1 MGCQSETIRRR
12 IVCQHIMHQL
22 CRECNRS
29 ILGTLLILFLF
40 RPCKQR
46 RLYHLFGRLV
56 VVLTVGTT
64 QSHRVLSSMRRLLFM
79 ELLQA
84 NSMNSHCCA
93 TYRINW
99 VELIYYPNM
108 TGSGNTGPT
117 ISAVDPAGVVGP
129 VTPVG
134 DLNLAFSRLKSTSI
148 TMPY

>member
-56 VVLTVGTT
+56 VVLTDGTT
-64 QSHRVLSSMRRLLFM
+64 QLHRVLSSMRRLLFM

-84 NSMNSHCCA
+84 NSMNSHCCGLEYSFVWVA
-93 TYRINW
+93 TCHSRE
-99 VELIYYPNM
+99 EL
-108 TGSGNTGPT
+108 
-117 ISAVDPAGVVGP
+117 
-129 VTPVG
+129 
-134 DLNLAFSRLKSTSI
+134 SRPSHT
-148 TMPY
+148 